1 MRFQIYRGLAVKMP
15 KIRFHPLIPK
25 LLFQLNSFLLLL
37 VISASAWGQF
47 FESPPRVIDDA
58 NEDTVFSPNEDG
70 IQDNLIISFVTNGFR
85 GDYRITIDV
94 HGPGA
99 VGRPDGKFDIEDD
112 WFVKGKVGS
121 GQLDFQPWEDP
132 KIIHQEWDGM
142 DRAASQETPPN
153 ARPIGNGSYQVLVET
168 DAFADGVVDIGDF
181 TYLSSKLTA
190 VIDVDAPQISS
201 TASRLFFSPNGDAIK
216 DTTTITYTLS
226 EHLSNLSLEFANL
239 ESQPVI
245 KLTHITSGRQSFVWN
260 GQDGLRTS
268 LVDGTYNLRLRGS
281 DNGGNMTA
289 FDIGAV
295 QIDTKAP
302 TFSQITP
309 SQNAYLKTSVTTIV
323 VEFNPANQ
331 ESPIDFAPSVTTIS
345 LQDAGGE
352 ILSGIARSDVA
363 NSRLTLTLDNPLDT
377 ISENG
382 TYTAVI
388 LGADA
393 AGNQVV
399 AENSFNFDTVPPT
412 LEQIRTDRAD
422 FRPNGAVNTEIT
434 FVEVDLDDNIDGGL
448 NLSAA
453 TIALNGPSGAIF
465 GNQTFGGD
473 STLRWDLKVPLA
485 ADGSEDGIYTITIS
499 AADRAGN
506 TADFGEISF
515 VYDTQVP
522 RLISLTPNLEEN
534 SFHLGGGAIF
544 RSQPLSRIVAGFSD
558 GDGSGVNFASTRL
571 EIFSTGATSVDEIS
585 LTGIHHPNP
594 ADGTLAFLLSPPLEN
609 QDGTQDGAYTI
620 RVTLVDVAGNTDAS
634 QVALIYDTET
644 PTIVSTIPGQDSTV
658 TALSQVT
665 LVLDDR
671 MSGVDFASTAFK
683 LVRDDVE
690 IRATSSNNGNDT
702 AVLTLSNPLAT
713 DGSDDGE
720 YRIEITTVDR
730 AGNASD
736 QIERRFFFV
745 SKLPEIRLNAPA
757 KEKVNALTTIDAQ
770 LYDYFGPGIDFSAE
784 KSTVVVMRSD
794 GTVVPSTSVEADKI
808 NNRLVWMAE
817 TPFPRDGS
825 ADGVYTVSVTYED
838 FVGQNFTRDF
848 ALTFD
853 TQLPNIVQTTPVAGG
868 RVAELGT
875 ITVKFAADLSGVDFP
890 TTQVR
895 LLNPNGE
902 PVGTNRSDNGVDTIT
917 LRVEDLQTSA
927 VAGVY
932 IIEVTSADRAGN
944 MAGSPFL
951 SGFTYTPREPVISLQ
966 PAGNL
971 PTNQLHQITATLQD
985 YVGPGIN
992 FETAETSISV
1002 RNTNGAV
1009 ITAHPIQSNQA
1020 DLQLTWTA
1028 LSPLPRDGSAD
1039 GAYEVISRFVEN
1051 LGLGTTSPVTFEK
1064 ISTLIFDTQPAQI
1077 VRTIPTRNARI
1088 TQLERATVELEDS
1101 LSGVDFDRTLTQ
1113 LSGPDNNPIPTSIS
1127 NDGAGQITLSFD
1139 PFRTDGSADGVY
1151 RLDITPVDLAG
1162 NFGGLSTVEFVYAT
1176 QAPEIEML
1184 TPADAVVVNRVSEIR
1199 VLIGD
1204 NSGEGIDFEKSKI
1217 TLTDTN
1223 NAKVHG
1229 ILRNDGEGTLTL
1241 EVGLP
1246 TDGTADGEYT
1256 VNLNLVDNLG
1266 IEAAYTRQ
1274 FTYDSV
1280 PPLIV
1285 AESRPP
1291 RENRINDNRINV
1303 EFEVTDASPVPG
1315 VGSGVDFNATTIQL
1329 QDSNG
1334 EPIAGETKDDGVKM
1348 VTFTSAEL
1356 ASVGVYTLTV
1366 VVADRAGNVSV
1377 PQRFTYRD
1385 EIKPPRVVSIMPPTK
1400 SRVNR
1405 LTEISTVL
1413 EDQSG
1418 TGIDFSPTGS
1428 TIELRSPN
1436 DVVVGGTVA
1445 DDGADT
1451 MTLKLIAPLLTD
1463 GGDDGVYTITVQPVD
1478 QRGVNGEVRKFTISY
1493 DTQQPRVQSVS
1504 HIDMTANV
1512 SNVND
1517 SVRRIEAELIE
1528 TGSGLDFERSYV
1540 QLWRHTEAE
1549 RVLVPGTL
1557 DYDAGASLWW
1567 QLDSPLA
1574 RNGADDDA
1582 YSVEVKAVDNAGN
1595 VKEKGFRLL
1604 YDTRAPVISSI
1615 QASVVARDTLELDT
1629 GSVPTVVEVPI
1640 HQIHLVFSDS
1650 SGSGIDVLQTTVQLV
1665 HPNGAAVG
1673 ATQQDNGAGQITL
1686 SFDPFRTD
1694 GSADGVYRLD
1704 ITPVDLAGNFGG
1716 LSTVEFVYATQA
1728 PEIEMLT
1735 PADAVVVNRVS
1746 EIRVLIGDNS
1756 GEGIDFEKSKIT
1768 LTDTNNAKVHGI
1780 LRNDGE
1786 GTLTLEV
1793 GLPTDGTADGEYT
1806 VNLNLVDNLGIEAA
1820 YTRQFTYDS
1829 VPPLIVAE
1837 SRPPRENRINDNRI
1851 NVEFEVTDA
1860 SPVPGVGSGVDF
1872 NATTIQLQDSNG
1884 EPIAGETKDDGVKMV
1899 TFTSAELASVGVYT
1913 LTVVVADRAG
1923 NVSVPQRFTYR
1934 DEIKPPRVVS
1944 IMPPTKSRVN
1954 RLTEISTVLE
1964 DQSGTGID
1972 FSPTGSTI
1980 ELRSPNDVV
1989 VGGTVADDGADTM
2002 TLKLIAPL
2010 LTDGGD
2016 DGVYTITVQPVDQR
2030 GVNGEVRKFTISYD
2044 TQQPR
2049 VQSVSH
2055 IDMTANVSNVNDSV
2069 RRIEAELIETGSGLD
2084 FERSY
2089 VQLWRHTEAERV
2101 LVPGT
2106 LDYDAGASLWWQ
2118 LDSPLARNGADDD
2131 AYSVEVKAVDNAGN
2145 VKEKGFRLLYDT
2157 RAPVISSIQAS
2168 VVARD
2173 TLELDTG
2180 SVPTVVEV
2188 PIHQIHLVFSDS
2200 SGSGIDV
2207 LQTTVQLVHPN
2218 GAAVGATQQ
2227 DNGAGQITLSFD
2239 PFRTDGSA
2247 DGVYRLDITP
2257 VDLAG
2262 NFGGL
2267 STVEFV
2273 YATQAPEIEMLTPA
2287 DAVVVNRVSEI
2298 RVLIGDNSGE
2308 GIDFEKSKITLT
2320 DTNNAKV
2327 HGILRNDGE
2336 GTLTLEVGLPTDGT
2350 ADGEYT
2356 VNLNLVDNLGIEAA
2370 YTRQFTYDSVPP
2382 LIVAESRPPRENRI
2396 NDNRINVEFEV
2407 TDASPVP
2414 GVGSG
2419 VDFNATTIQLQ
2430 DSNGEPIAGETKD
2443 DGVKMVTFTSAELAS
2458 VGVYTLTVVVADRAG
2473 NVSVP
2478 QRFTYRDEIKPPR
2491 VVSIMPPTKS
2501 RVNRLTEI
2509 STVLEDQSGTGID
2522 FSPTGSTIELRSPND
2537 VVVGGTVADD
2547 GADTMTLKLIAPLL
2561 TDGGDDGVYTITV
2574 QPVDQRGVNGEVRKF
2589 TISYDTQQPRVQSVS
2604 HIDMTANVS
2613 NVNDSVRRI
2622 EAELIETG
2630 SGLDFERS
2638 YVQLW
2643 RHTEAERVLVPG
2655 TLDYDAGASLW
2666 WQLDS
2671 PLARNGAD
2679 DDAYSV
2685 EVKAVDNAGNV
2696 KEKGFRLLYDTQAP
2710 VISSIQASVVARDTL
2725 ELDTGSTPNDYRII
2739 VELEVTDASPVPGVG
2754 SGVDFNAT
2762 TIQLQDSNGEPIA
2775 GETKDDGVKM
2785 VTFTSAEL
2793 ASVGVYTLTVVV
2805 ADRAGNV
2812 SVPQR
2817 FTYRDEIKPPRVV
2830 SIMPPTKSRVNRLTE
2845 ISTVLEDQSGTGID
2859 FSPTG
2864 STIELRSPNDVV
2876 VGGTVAD
2883 DGADT
2888 MTLKLI
2894 APLLTDGGD
2903 DGVYTITVQ
2912 PVDQR
2917 GVNGEVR
2924 KFTISYDTQ
2933 QPRVQS
2939 VSHIDMTAN
2948 VSNVNDSVRRIEAE
2962 LIETGSG
2969 LDFERSYVQL
2979 WRHTEAERVLVPGT
2993 LDYDAGASL
3002 WWQLDSPLARNGA
3015 DDDAYS
3021 VEVKAVDNAGNVKEK
3036 GFRLLY
3042 DTQAPVISSVEAS
3055 VVAGDTLELDIGST
3069 PTVVE
3074 VPIHQIHLVFSD
3086 SSGSGIDVSQ
3096 TTVQLIH
3103 SNGMVIASTQQNDG
3117 IETVSLR
3124 FNPLRNDGAND
3135 GRYLIQ
3141 VAPIDLAGNTFTS
3154 PIEFQFFY
3162 ATRKPEIVS
3171 TTPAEFTS
3179 VNLLNSVSA
3188 VLLDYSGEG
3197 IDFDR
3202 STIGLHNSE
3211 GNLIDGRQH
3220 VVAEDSVITWELD
3233 QPLSRN
3239 GVDDGEY
3246 SIRLVAFNGVGSELK
3261 SSKTFLYDTQIPRIV
3276 SASAGA
3282 MPSTSIPVNGL
3293 EVLNQSFAQMTVR
3306 LSDERTDIPDEGQI
3320 PTSGIDFVGTVV
3332 RLLAPNN
3339 VQKGVSVGDDGEAQL
3354 FVSFAPLVQPGAY
3367 TLEITP
3373 RDLAGNTSGH
3383 PIQYN
3388 FSLDLAKPRVDLVA
3402 IGEHT
3407 APVAFVNQL
3416 EQITA
3421 KLVDPNGVG
3430 LDLTTGGSTLSV
3442 MGPNGV
3448 VEGLQEGNGIDELVW
3463 TPLHLPSDGT
3473 ADGRYTVTVTPV
3485 DSLGL
3490 SGTPARYQFILDTQ
3504 KPELIEVNPID
3515 LSLSMSNIGEQII
3528 QISAQVTDIGPAG
3541 LDMLTQAIQLQDF
3554 NGSGIPADLTSDGD
3568 SQVFLT
3574 LAQPLATNG
3583 SDDGEYSV
3591 LIGLADRAGNT
3602 LKIEHTFV
3610 YDTQAPTLVN
3620 TDPAGDLIR
3629 DDLTS
3634 ITADL
3639 TDRGGSGIDFAVSQL
3654 TLFDPSGNQVNGKL
3668 SNDGVGQ
3675 LILQLDELAEDGS
3688 YRIRVL
3694 AVDRAG
3700 NGASAPFN
3708 RTFLF
3713 STNLP
3718 TVVSTFPVTAPTE
3731 SAFTRTS
3738 PNQVEVEF
3746 QSSPNLSTVKLIH
3759 PNGTTVPGQQIRDG
3773 NRLIYRLSRE
3783 LASDGSDDGSYT
3795 IVVIPVNSAGRSG
3808 EQQQYN
3814 FIYDTVLPEVDG
3826 ILPVVESPG
3835 VNNALNEILA
3845 LVADANPSST
3855 IYWDGLDDS
3864 WMTLEKIGA
3873 GKKILGRLSTDRDQI
3888 ISFRLESPLASDG
3901 SQDGKY
3907 RVTVMPRDRAGNTAI
3922 PTLLEFFLDTRPPII
3937 HTDSLL
3943 INDRPLFANT
3953 NHPDYPSAD
3962 GSGSGVVIQ
3971 ARMSDLGFDGK
3982 AGLGVDLSQ
3991 SSIVVTAPDGASV
4004 NGNLIQNGTDTIVF
4018 RSGPL
4023 ITQGFYQVKVTS
4035 VGLDVDGLGFAPTDS
4050 ITTQFLH
4057 ETTEPIAELTDFG
4070 GKTNLTDQPLPLRG
4084 TATDPVSAVEET
4096 GNEQGGTISASGI
4109 AFVEIVGTG
4118 PDGEP
4123 IEPVL
4128 AVDKSSAAAEPW
4140 SSWSLDFLPAR
4151 SGGYN
4156 LDIRVTDQAGN
4167 VAVYD
4172 GVNVNLSVSLTYR
4185 GSTYGWPNPLK
4196 HSTGDRAHFSFDV
4209 NIPSG
4214 AKINMTLSIYDFAG
4228 DLVFEN
4234 MFSNIAPGRDSDQL
4248 VTWNLENQAGAA
4260 VARGVYVFRLEA
4272 EDIATKNRS
4281 NAVGKLLVI
4290 E

>member
-1980 ELRSPNDVV
+1980 E
-1989 VGGTVADDGADTM
+1989 
-2002 TLKLIAPL
+2002 
-2010 LTDGGD
+2010 
-2016 DGVYTITVQPVDQR
+2016 
-2030 GVNGEVRKFTISYD
+2030 
-2044 TQQPR
+2044 
-2049 VQSVSH
+2049 
-2055 IDMTANVSNVNDSV
+2055 TA
-2069 RRIEAELIETGSGLD
+2069 
-2084 FERSY
+2084 
-2089 VQLWRHTEAERV
+2089 
-2101 LVPGT
+2101 
-2106 LDYDAGASLWWQ
+2106 
-2118 LDSPLARNGADDD
+2118 
-2131 AYSVEVKAVDNAGN
+2131 
-2145 VKEKGFRLLYDT
+2145 
-2157 RAPVISSIQAS
+2157 
-2168 VVARD
+2168 
-2173 TLELDTG
+2173 
-2180 SVPTVVEV
+2180 
-2188 PIHQIHLVFSDS
+2188 
-2200 SGSGIDV
+2200 
-2207 LQTTVQLVHPN
+2207 
-2218 GAAVGATQQ
+2218 
-2227 DNGAGQITLSFD
+2227 
-2239 PFRTDGSA
+2239 
-2247 DGVYRLDITP
+2247 
-2257 VDLAG
+2257 
-2262 NFGGL
+2262 
-2267 STVEFV
+2267 
-2273 YATQAPEIEMLTPA
+2273 
-2287 DAVVVNRVSEI
+2287 
-2298 RVLIGDNSGE
+2298 
-2308 GIDFEKSKITLT
+2308 
-2320 DTNNAKV
+2320 
-2327 HGILRNDGE
+2327 
-2336 GTLTLEVGLPTDGT
+2336 
-2350 ADGEYT
+2350 
-2356 VNLNLVDNLGIEAA
+2356 
-2370 YTRQFTYDSVPP
+2370 
-2382 LIVAESRPPRENRI
+2382 
-2396 NDNRINVEFEV
+2396 
-2407 TDASPVP
+2407 
-2414 GVGSG
+2414 
-2419 VDFNATTIQLQ
+2419 
-2430 DSNGEPIAGETKD
+2430 
-2443 DGVKMVTFTSAELAS
+2443 
-2458 VGVYTLTVVVADRAG
+2458 
-2473 NVSVP
+2473 
-2478 QRFTYRDEIKPPR
+2478 
-2491 VVSIMPPTKS
+2491 
-2501 RVNRLTEI
+2501 
-2509 STVLEDQSGTGID
+2509 
-2522 FSPTGSTIELRSPND
+2522 
-2537 VVVGGTVADD
+2537 
-2547 GADTMTLKLIAPLL
+2547 
-2561 TDGGDDGVYTITV
+2561 
-2574 QPVDQRGVNGEVRKF
+2574 
-2589 TISYDTQQPRVQSVS
+2589 
-2604 HIDMTANVS
+2604 
-2613 NVNDSVRRI
+2613 
-2622 EAELIETG
+2622 
-2630 SGLDFERS
+2630 
-2638 YVQLW
+2638 
-2643 RHTEAERVLVPG
+2643 
-2655 TLDYDAGASLW
+2655 
-2666 WQLDS
+2666 
-2671 PLARNGAD
+2671 
-2679 DDAYSV
+2679 
-2685 EVKAVDNAGNV
+2685 
-2696 KEKGFRLLYDTQAP
+2696 
-2710 VISSIQASVVARDTL
+2710 
-2725 ELDTGSTPNDYRII
+2725 
-2739 VELEVTDASPVPGVG
+2739 
-2754 SGVDFNAT
+2754 
-2762 TIQLQDSNGEPIA
+2762 
-2775 GETKDDGVKM
+2775 
-2785 VTFTSAEL
+2785 
-2793 ASVGVYTLTVVV
+2793 
-2805 ADRAGNV
+2805 
-2812 SVPQR
+2812 
-2817 FTYRDEIKPPRVV
+2817 
-2830 SIMPPTKSRVNRLTE
+2830 
-2845 ISTVLEDQSGTGID
+2845 
-2859 FSPTG
+2859 
-2864 STIELRSPNDVV
+2864 
-2876 VGGTVAD
+2876 
-2883 DGADT
+2883 
-2888 MTLKLI
+2888 
-2894 APLLTDGGD
+2894 
-2903 DGVYTITVQ
+2903 
-2912 PVDQR
+2912 
-2917 GVNGEVR
+2917 
-2924 KFTISYDTQ
+2924 
-2933 QPRVQS
+2933 
-2939 VSHIDMTAN
+2939 
-2948 VSNVNDSVRRIEAE
+2948 
-2962 LIETGSG
+2962 
-2969 LDFERSYVQL
+2969 
-2979 WRHTEAERVLVPGT
+2979 
-2993 LDYDAGASL
+2993 
-3002 WWQLDSPLARNGA
+3002 
-3015 DDDAYS
+3015 
-3021 VEVKAVDNAGNVKEK
+3021 
-3036 GFRLLY
+3036 
-3042 DTQAPVISSVEAS
+3042 
-3055 VVAGDTLELDIGST
+3055 
-3069 PTVVE
+3069 
-3074 VPIHQIHLVFSD
+3074 
-3086 SSGSGIDVSQ
+3086 
-3096 TTVQLIH
+3096 
-3103 SNGMVIASTQQNDG
+3103 
-3117 IETVSLR
+3117 
-3124 FNPLRNDGAND
+3124 
-3135 GRYLIQ
+3135 
-3141 VAPIDLAGNTFTS
+3141 
-3154 PIEFQFFY
+3154 
-3162 ATRKPEIVS
+3162 
-3171 TTPAEFTS
+3171 
-3179 VNLLNSVSA
+3179 
-3188 VLLDYSGEG
+3188 
-3197 IDFDR
+3197 
-3202 STIGLHNSE
+3202 
-3211 GNLIDGRQH
+3211 
-3220 VVAEDSVITWELD
+3220 
-3233 QPLSRN
+3233 
-3239 GVDDGEY
+3239 
-3246 SIRLVAFNGVGSELK
+3246 
-3261 SSKTFLYDTQIPRIV
+3261 
-3276 SASAGA
+3276 
-3282 MPSTSIPVNGL
+3282 
-3293 EVLNQSFAQMTVR
+3293 
-3306 LSDERTDIPDEGQI
+3306 
-3320 PTSGIDFVGTVV
+3320 
-3332 RLLAPNN
+3332 
-3339 VQKGVSVGDDGEAQL
+3339 
-3354 FVSFAPLVQPGAY
+3354 
-3367 TLEITP
+3367 
-3373 RDLAGNTSGH
+3373 
-3383 PIQYN
+3383 
-3388 FSLDLAKPRVDLVA
+3388 
-3402 IGEHT
+3402 
-3407 APVAFVNQL
+3407 
-3416 EQITA
+3416 
-3421 KLVDPNGVG
+3421 
-3430 LDLTTGGSTLSV
+3430 
-3442 MGPNGV
+3442 
-3448 VEGLQEGNGIDELVW
+3448 
-3463 TPLHLPSDGT
+3463 
-3473 ADGRYTVTVTPV
+3473 
-3485 DSLGL
+3485 
-3490 SGTPARYQFILDTQ
+3490 
-3504 KPELIEVNPID
+3504 
-3515 LSLSMSNIGEQII
+3515 
-3528 QISAQVTDIGPAG
+3528 
-3541 LDMLTQAIQLQDF
+3541 
-3554 NGSGIPADLTSDGD
+3554 
-3568 SQVFLT
+3568 
-3574 LAQPLATNG
+3574 
-3583 SDDGEYSV
+3583 
-3591 LIGLADRAGNT
+3591 
-3602 LKIEHTFV
+3602 
-3610 YDTQAPTLVN
+3610 
-3620 TDPAGDLIR
+3620 
-3629 DDLTS
+3629 
-3634 ITADL
+3634 
-3639 TDRGGSGIDFAVSQL
+3639 
-3654 TLFDPSGNQVNGKL
+3654 
-3668 SNDGVGQ
+3668 
-3675 LILQLDELAEDGS
+3675 
-3688 YRIRVL
+3688 
-3694 AVDRAG
+3694 
-3700 NGASAPFN
+3700 
-3708 RTFLF
+3708 
-3713 STNLP
+3713 
-3718 TVVSTFPVTAPTE
+3718 
-3731 SAFTRTS
+3731 
-3738 PNQVEVEF
+3738 
-3746 QSSPNLSTVKLIH
+3746 
-3759 PNGTTVPGQQIRDG
+3759 
-3773 NRLIYRLSRE
+3773 
-3783 LASDGSDDGSYT
+3783 
-3795 IVVIPVNSAGRSG
+3795 
-3808 EQQQYN
+3808 
-3814 FIYDTVLPEVDG
+3814 
-3826 ILPVVESPG
+3826 
-3835 VNNALNEILA
+3835 
-3845 LVADANPSST
+3845 
-3855 IYWDGLDDS
+3855 
-3864 WMTLEKIGA
+3864 
-3873 GKKILGRLSTDRDQI
+3873 
-3888 ISFRLESPLASDG
+3888 
-3901 SQDGKY
+3901 
-3907 RVTVMPRDRAGNTAI
+3907 
-3922 PTLLEFFLDTRPPII
+3922 
-3937 HTDSLL
+3937 
-3943 INDRPLFANT
+3943 
-3953 NHPDYPSAD
+3953 
-3962 GSGSGVVIQ
+3962 
-3971 ARMSDLGFDGK
+3971 
-3982 AGLGVDLSQ
+3982 
-3991 SSIVVTAPDGASV
+3991 
-4004 NGNLIQNGTDTIVF
+4004 
-4018 RSGPL
+4018 
-4023 ITQGFYQVKVTS
+4023 
-4035 VGLDVDGLGFAPTDS
+4035 
-4050 ITTQFLH
+4050 
-4057 ETTEPIAELTDFG
+4057 
-4070 GKTNLTDQPLPLRG
+4070 
-4084 TATDPVSAVEET
+4084 
-4096 GNEQGGTISASGI
+4096 
-4109 AFVEIVGTG
+4109 
-4118 PDGEP
+4118 
-4123 IEPVL
+4123 
-4128 AVDKSSAAAEPW
+4128 
-4140 SSWSLDFLPAR
+4140 
-4151 SGGYN
+4151 
-4156 LDIRVTDQAGN
+4156 
-4167 VAVYD
+4167 
-4172 GVNVNLSVSLTYR
+4172 
-4185 GSTYGWPNPLK
+4185 
-4196 HSTGDRAHFSFDV
+4196 
-4209 NIPSG
+4209 
-4214 AKINMTLSIYDFAG
+4214 
-4228 DLVFEN
+4228 
-4234 MFSNIAPGRDSDQL
+4234 
-4248 VTWNLENQAGAA
+4248 
-4260 VARGVYVFRLEA
+4260 
-4272 EDIATKNRS
+4272 
-4281 NAVGKLLVI
+4281 
-4290 E
+4290 